1 MQKLPNV
8 TFASKPDYLPKFLQ
22 NSDFRPC
29 VTCFNTQENLKP
41 KYKIFL
47 VLLRQTYFHVFLN
60 ASIWC
65 RINDCVL
72 IMFIKWASIIF
83 ADSLTIFGGILSG
96 LVAFLGFMF
105 LIILFIS
112 CFCSRNVKC
121 GCWRI
126 YVVFDVYN
134 TTVIFILLSDIFYS
148 SVVLIR
154 IVRVSLDD
162 WW

>member
-41 KYKIFL
+41 KYKRFL

-72 IMFIKWASIIF
+72 IMFIKWESIIF

-112 CFCSRNVKC
+112 S
-121 GCWRI
+121 
-126 YVVFDVYN
+126 
-134 TTVIFILLSDIFYS
+134 IFAAGMSN
-148 SVVLIR
+148 
-154 IVRVSLDD
+154 LDD
-162 WW
+162 GESMWFWCL